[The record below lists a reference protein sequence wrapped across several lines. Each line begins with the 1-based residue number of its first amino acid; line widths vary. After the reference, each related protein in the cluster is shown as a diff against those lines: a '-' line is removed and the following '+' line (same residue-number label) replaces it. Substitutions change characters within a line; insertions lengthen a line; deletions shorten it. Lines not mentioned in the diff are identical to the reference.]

1 MQVFPASGAVTR
13 FGPRFD
19 PVGSVALGERF
30 VLETADCYD
39 GQFTSADVLRP
50 DIDMARFNRATGP
63 VRVDG
68 VEVGDGVVVRVER
81 IDVRGPGVMAVAPGL
96 GVLGGQVAQPSTRLL
111 PVRDGHAWL
120 TPQIGVPLAPMV
132 GILGIATAAETVA
145 TSVPGAHGGNLDT
158 RLLREG
164 AAVAFRAHQ
173 PGLGLAA
180 GDVHAAMGDGELGG
194 TGIEIAGRVQLSV
207 ERYTGPVGSWPLLFA
222 DDAAHV
228 LASAA
233 DVDTAVRAGFGEAV
247 ALVAGAHGLAW
258 PDAYRLASVVC
269 DVQVSQL
276 VNPRVTVRV
285 RVPRRWCPGVWPE
298 A

>member
-1 MQVFPASGAVTR
+1 MVLAAV
-13 FGPRFD
+13 
-19 PVGSVALGERF
+19 
-30 VLETADCYD
+30 
-39 GQFTSADVLRP
+39 
-50 DIDMARFNRATGP
+50 
-63 VRVDG
+63 
-68 VEVGDGVVVRVER
+68 
-81 IDVRGPGVMAVAPGL
+81 
-96 GVLGGQVAQPSTRLL
+96 LL
-111 PVRDGHAWL
+111 
-120 TPQIGVPLAPMV
+120 TTV

-247 ALVAGAHGLAW
+247 ALRGKHVPHFKPGKEL
-258 PDAYRLASVVC
+258 RERVS
-269 DVQVSQL
+269 DVQPVDDD
-276 VNPRVTVRV
+276 
-285 RVPRRWCPGVWPE
+285 